1 MVVLP
6 VVALIAAIS
15 PMCSIMV
22 ARAMGTMV
30 NTALM
35 KVSLPSMANRPM
47 LSLWMGMPN
56 QAAAPMAW

>member
-1 MVVLP
+1 
-6 VVALIAAIS
+6 
-15 PMCSIMV
+15 MV

-56 QAAAPMAW
+56 QAASPMAW